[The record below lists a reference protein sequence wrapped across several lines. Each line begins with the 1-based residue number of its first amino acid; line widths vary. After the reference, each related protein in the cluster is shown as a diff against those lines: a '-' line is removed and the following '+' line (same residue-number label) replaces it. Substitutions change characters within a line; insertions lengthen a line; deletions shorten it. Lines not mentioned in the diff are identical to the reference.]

1 MQDENKS
8 AIRDILNGTFVLLTR
23 SDYKI
28 VDNCA
33 SGTERVVTHD
43 LTSQLVI
50 DVIHISNACFLFKG
64 IIWLIRHL

>member
-1 MQDENKS
+1 MALLFCLHE
-8 AIRDILNGTFVLLTR
+8 AII
-23 SDYKI
+23 KI
-28 VDNCA
+28 VEHCA

-64 IIWLIRHL
+64 IIWLREDTYKLIV